1 MIQDLAENVR
11 DEGNA
16 SKKLCNECI
25 REYTEIAIFL
35 LPIYIHER
43 TICEAAFA
51 YFKTILDV
59 LKSQMGAESVE
70 VRDAPSPAATAEEP
84 VSVNLGQFGSNWVR
98 SEGVF
103 FIDISRTFQG

>member
-1 MIQDLAENVR
+1 MAENVR

-70 VRDAPSPAATAEEP
+70 VRNAPATAGEP
-84 VSVNLGQFGSNWVR
+84 VSISLGQIGSDQR
-98 SEGVF
+98 AGFS
-103 FIDISRTFQG
+103 